1 MGLIRMD
8 KHDNTSL
15 FGAFITV
22 ITSLNLSDWGV
33 ILGILFGL
41 LTILMNWHYKAEE
54 LKIKKEA
61 LRRYKMN
68 LQDIINDEQK
78 R

>member
-1 MGLIRMD
+1 MD

-22 ITSLNLSDWGV
+22 ISSLNLSDWGV

-61 LRRYKMN
+61 LRRYKIN